1 MRFGEVLSLA
11 VLLLLLPAF
20 VVACGGDSGGQDG
33 GPTGPSGSNQAPSV
47 SISQPAADTSI
58 GQSYTSNFEGSA
70 TDPEDG
76 DLSGGSLVWES
87 DQDGQIGTGQSVSV
101 SGLAIAQHTITLTA
115 TDSDGSSSSAT
126 VGVGV
131 LDVASADTL
140 LTDPYADSLVVS
152 FTSSKEAAV
161 DSALS
166 DCDTALS
173 NGDVPLLETCL
184 TDARSEVDSTSDAND
199 RTLGAA
205 LDLLLAQAQRQL
217 TP

>member
-20 VVACGGDSGGQDG
+20 VVACGGDSGGDD

-115 TDSDGSSSSAT
+115 TDSDGSSSSAS
-126 VGVGV
+126 VGVAV
-131 LDVASADTL
+131 VDVASAETL

-152 FTSSKEAAV
+152 FTSSKGAAV
-161 DSALS
+161 DSVLS

-184 TDARSEVDSTSDAND
+184 TDARSEVDSTSDPND

-205 LDLLLAQAQRQL
+205 LDLLLAHAQRQL